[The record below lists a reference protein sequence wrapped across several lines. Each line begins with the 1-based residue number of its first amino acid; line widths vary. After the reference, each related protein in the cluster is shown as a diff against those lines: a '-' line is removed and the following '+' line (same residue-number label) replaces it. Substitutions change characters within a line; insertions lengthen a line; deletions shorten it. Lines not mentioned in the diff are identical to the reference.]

1 MPDHHPLKRVTTDTA
16 PPAIGPY
23 SQAIVAGDFIFV
35 SGQLAS
41 DSETGKLAD
50 GITEQSRAV
59 LRNIEAILDAAGSS
73 KNKIVKMTFFL
84 TNWDDFAAM
93 NEVCKAFFADPAPA
107 RSTIVG
113 PRYPPGTL
121 VGADAIAYR

>member
-1 MPDHHPLKRVTTDTA
+1 MPDPHPLKRVTTDAA

-23 SQAIVAGDFIFV
+23 SQAIVSGDFVFV

-41 DSETGKLAD
+41 DPTGRLAD
-50 GITEQSRAV
+50 GIIAQTRAV

-84 TNWDDFAAM
+84 TTWDDFAAM
-93 NEVCKAFFADPAPA
+93 NEVCAEFFADPKPA